1 MESTIFRNVNEAKYN
16 IQIGHDSKKGTGLEN
31 QDDRFII
38 HKPEI
43 DLFIIGVADGHG
55 PTGKLA
61 STVCKTATTE
71 FVDANM
77 EELVADPVSFLEK
90 CFAHAQISV
99 RNAIAQKGIAEGAE
113 VKMDSFGVVLKRKY
127 NFEGFLDVKGGAM
140 LSIVILKA
148 GIMYIANVGDCDAIL
163 CAESPI
169 LKPSMLKYEK
179 DAANPTKTVVYADET
194 LSDTLILTCDH
205 SPDNPEEYK
214 RIRTFKPSYTDPNQ
228 AVLLCV
234 YDEQGTAKPECEPI
248 FKFSEDGTPIVREDA
263 PFYFKNVRNDRATY
277 ITTPFDACFTDAL
290 ASTRS
295 IGDFNLNQYGMSEKP
310 EIQSLDLS
318 KAFGES
324 TTPLCFIMGSDGVW
338 DNWKYDYAQKFVM
351 YTNCLD
357 TVLNT
362 PDDAPIIA
370 DPKNINGAQRVM
382 NSFMLRNLTF
392 SEKNFGRY
400 NYDDYTG
407 VIMYI
412 SLNQ

>member
-1 MESTIFRNVNEAKYN
+1 
-16 IQIGHDSKKGTGLEN
+16 
-31 QDDRFII
+31 
-38 HKPEI
+38 
-43 DLFIIGVADGHG
+43 
-55 PTGKLA
+55 
-61 STVCKTATTE
+61 
-71 FVDANM
+71 
-77 EELVADPVSFLEK
+77 LEK
-90 CFAHAQISV
+90 CFAHVQISV
-99 RNAIAQKGIAEGAE
+99 RNAIAQKSIAEGAE

-179 DAANPTKTVVYADET
+179 DAANPTKTVVHDDET
-194 LSDTLILTCDH
+194 QSDTLILTCDH

-214 RIRTFKPSYTDPNQ
+214 RIRAFKPSDTDPNL
-228 AVLLCV
+228 AELLCV

-248 FKFSEDGTPIVREDA
+248 FKFAEDGTPIVREDA
-263 PFYFKNVRNDRATY
+263 PFYFKNVRKDRATY
-277 ITTPFDACFTDAL
+277 ISTPFDACFADAL

-310 EIQSLDLS
+310 EIQSLDLA

-324 TTPLCFIMGSDGVW
+324 TTPLCFIMCSDGVW
-338 DNWKYDYAQKFVM
+338 DNWKYDYAQNFVM
-351 YTNCLD
+351 YTNYLD
-357 TVLNT
+357 AILNA
-362 PDDAPIIA
+362 PDDEPIIA
-370 DPKNINGAQRVM
+370 DSENLNVAQRVM
-382 NSFMLRNLTF
+382 KTFMSRNLTF
-392 SEKNFGRY
+392 SQKNFGKY
-400 NYDDYTG
+400 SYDDYTG